1 MLAMKQRKDYYLPLK
16 LVRCKPHVG
25 DSPMQVQAVPLRPAC
40 HRYDILPAVFRIV
53 PGIRFGCSG
62 TFDWFDLLWRK
73 PMSRLKLLMTA
84 SLVAMFALSAS
95 ANGQN
100 AAPVSPH
107 TIVVKL
113 ITQPGAIPFAFEPA
127 LAVAHRGD
135 TVRFIEDAGVMHN
148 VHFTKQAP
156 GAKLGA
162 AAIGPYLMTKGQ
174 TYDVVIDGRF
184 AEGKYE
190 YVCDP
195 HAAVGMKGTLV
206 VKSDGAA
213 AGGK

>member
-1 MLAMKQRKDYYLPLK
+1 MCP
-16 LVRCKPHVG
+16 
-25 DSPMQVQAVPLRPAC
+25 
-40 HRYDILPAVFRIV
+40 RIH
-53 PGIRFGCSG
+53 FGCSG
-62 TFDWFDLLWRK
+62 TVRLDPSLMEK
-73 PMSRLKLLMTA
+73 TMSRLKLLMTT
-84 SLVAMFALSAS
+84 SLVAMLALSAS
-95 ANGQN
+95 ANGQK
-100 AAPVSPH
+100 AGPLHPH

-113 ITQPGAIPFAFEPA
+113 VTKAGAIPFAFEPA
-127 LAVAHRGD
+127 LVVAHRGD

-162 AAIGPYLMTKGQ
+162 AAMGPYLTTKGQ

-206 VKSDGAA
+206 VKSGGAA
-213 AGGK
+213 AGKK